1 MKASLKLPR
10 IQAVL
15 GIFEGSGSIRGYGK
29 DETREALPCAF
40 VFLKLSHDLCAET
53 TNVVS
58 GMGIRGSFSSDFT
71 SDDLYR
77 HYRFLCAKTTVK

>member
-1 MKASLKLPR
+1 MEERTNVKASLKLPR

-53 TNVVS
+53 TNVES
-58 GMGIRGSFSSDFT
+58 GYTRQ
-71 SDDLYR
+71 
-77 HYRFLCAKTTVK
+77 FLK